1 MQLIKERQ
9 INPIESEV
17 LARISIIRP
26 ILTSLLIGIKQDVV
40 DEMGGINN
48 VKLKMLPRAYRPGNG
63 DIGFCFEWA
72 IHDAIRHQDPRVL
85 ERLETAAR
93 RCRLP
98 GRNFESILFGLEK
111 VERFRLLIQQT
122 IF

>member
-63 DIGFCFEWA
+63 DIGFCF
-72 IHDAIRHQDPRVL
+72 
-85 ERLETAAR
+85 
-93 RCRLP
+93 
-98 GRNFESILFGLEK
+98 
-111 VERFRLLIQQT
+111 
-122 IF
+122 

>member
-48 VKLKMLPRAYRPGNG
+48 VNSQRNSATAIPAGIFTITVNFTIAFLIPR
-63 DIGFCFEWA
+63 F
-72 IHDAIRHQDPRVL
+72 
-85 ERLETAAR
+85 
-93 RCRLP
+93 
-98 GRNFESILFGLEK
+98 
-111 VERFRLLIQQT
+111 
-122 IF
+122 

>member
-48 VKLKMLPRAYRPGNG
+48 VKLKMLPRA
-63 DIGFCFEWA
+63 
-72 IHDAIRHQDPRVL
+72 
-85 ERLETAAR
+85 
-93 RCRLP
+93 
-98 GRNFESILFGLEK
+98 S
-111 VERFRLLIQQT
+111 
-122 IF
+122 